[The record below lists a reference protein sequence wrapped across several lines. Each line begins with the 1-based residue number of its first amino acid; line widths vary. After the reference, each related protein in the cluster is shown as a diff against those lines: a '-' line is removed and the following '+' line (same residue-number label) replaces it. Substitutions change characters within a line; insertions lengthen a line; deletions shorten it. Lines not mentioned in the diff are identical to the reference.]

1 MELEQQ
7 LFVLPFGVLALTS
20 SIFGVKFV
28 GKSDYLPGVV
38 WLVVALAGASIVVYA
53 LGDVDA
59 AYSVAYFCDAF
70 LRGRGGPAIMI
81 PGLMAVTH
89 GYRPLPYVDLYL
101 FGGATADTAA
111 QVVGD
116 AGAQFQPAFYLCMW
130 SVLSCCLAYLAWRL
144 AQARAYRH
152 ALGVGLVL
160 RARQP
165 STPTSA
171 SLERLLRVDGSS

>member
-1 MELEQQ
+1 M
-7 LFVLPFGVLALTS
+7 
-20 SIFGVKFV
+20 
-28 GKSDYLPGVV
+28 
-38 WLVVALAGASIVVYA
+38 
-53 LGDVDA
+53 DA
-59 AYSVAYFCDAF
+59 AYRGAYFCDAF
-70 LRGRGGPAIMI
+70 LRGCGGPAIMI
-81 PGLMAVTH
+81 LGLMAVTH
-89 GYRPLPYVDLYL
+89 GCRPLPYVDLYL
-101 FGGATADTAA
+101 FGGATAGTAA
-111 QVVGD
+111 LVVGD